1 MKGLQSSLQR
11 SEGIPYVKVQ
21 QSAIWGNSSR
31 RFSSMLALRPGQPQ
45 EGEGTKPQPNPQGM
59 TVL

>member
-21 QSAIWGNSSR
+21 QSAIWGTLPDVFRLCLPSGQGSR
-31 RFSSMLALRPGQPQ
+31 KKEKARSR
-45 EGEGTKPQPNPQGM
+45 NPTLKG
-59 TVL
+59 